1 MGMPVI
7 SHVGFIWFRFKKE
20 MKKNRKIK
28 KNKTK
33 KLIRNDDEQIENNE
47 NKNKIKKN
55 KTKI

>member
-7 SHVGFIWFRFKKE
+7 SHVGFIWFRFKKQ

-28 KNKTK
+28 TK
-33 KLIRNDDEQIENNE
+33 KLIKNDDEQIENNE

>member
-7 SHVGFIWFRFKKE
+7 SHVGFIWFLFNKE

-33 KLIRNDDEQIENNE
+33 KLIKNDDEQIENNE